1 MGMYPQITKVA
12 KYVPDNSVSNHD
24 LSQLLDTSDD
34 WVFSRTGIKSRHIS
48 LKETT
53 SDMGIEVAK
62 KLMADKDVLSLD
74 FIIVATMTSDYAT
87 PSTACLIQGAIG
99 AKNAFA
105 FDVSA
110 ACSGFI
116 SALSTAETFLS
127 SGKYKTGIVIGAETM
142 SNILDWTDRST
153 AVLFGDGAA
162 GVLLETK
169 ASTPRFLDEYL
180 ESDGTR
186 FMSLRANQL
195 APKTPFKEAME
206 DVVIGLEMEGKQ
218 IFDFG
223 LRDVSKNITTLL
235 TREANQEVSLDYVLA
250 HQANVRILDAI
261 AKKTKLPRE
270 KFLSNVAS
278 HGNTSAASI
287 PLLLA
292 DSVENG
298 TLVLNSGQ
306 TVLMVGFGG
315 GLTLGSLLITL

>member
-24 LSQLLDTSDD
+24 LSQLLDTSDE

-62 KLMADKDVLSLD
+62 KLMIDKDVLSLD

-99 AKNAFA
+99 AKHAFA

-116 SALSTAETFLS
+116 SALSTAEMFLS

-162 GVLLETK
+162 GVLLETTS
-169 ASTPRFLDEYL
+169 STPRFLDSYL

-186 FMSLRANQL
+186 YRSLRANQL
-195 APKTPFKEAME
+195 APKTPFKEACE

-223 LRDVSKNITTLL
+223 LRDVSHNITTLL
-235 TREANQEVSLDYVLA
+235 TREANQEVALDYVLA

-270 KFLSNVAS
+270 MFLSNVVN

-292 DSVENG
+292 DSIENG
-298 TLVLNSGQ
+298 ILALNSGQ